1 MPENLVARCGSRNPF
16 AIAAFLNITVLFEE
30 LGSIKGYFN
39 KAYGYKFIHVNKN
52 LSERE
57 QTIVAAHELGHA
69 VLHPDHCTPFM
80 RANTYYSIN
89 KLEIEANEF
98 AVKLLISDE
107 EIIENLDYTT
117 EQMAAV
123 FGLPPVLTELRMR
136 LFKPPENLKERIG
149 NIT

>member
-1 MPENLVARCGSRNPF
+1 MPENLVARCDSRNPF

-69 VLHPDHCTPFM
+69 VLHLDLSST
-80 RANTYYSIN
+80 IN
-89 KLEIEANEF
+89 
-98 AVKLLISDE
+98 
-107 EIIENLDYTT
+107 
-117 EQMAAV
+117 
-123 FGLPPVLTELRMR
+123 GVLTSESTRH
-136 LFKPPENLKERIG
+136 FEVDA
-149 NIT
+149 